1 VRPLLPSRLAALA
14 LALAL
19 VAAAGCHRPAPNA
32 EPTADP
38 QAPKPAANALALSQ
52 EQRAQLGLVTVK
64 ATLGEVPDVE
74 LRSGVVLLP
83 PTAQAL
89 ISTPV
94 SARTRAPVT
103 LVVGMTVREGD
114 PIAEV
119 VPVLSA
125 GEQVTLNVQAAD
137 LVGQIASTETQLK
150 NEEAQLARGRAL
162 APRGLISPQD
172 LENQEAA
179 VASTRS
185 KLAALRIES
194 AMQGARGGAV
204 TLRAP
209 IGGLVA
215 SVDAPNGATLPAG
228 HVLAQIVI
236 DGPRWIDVAMPT
248 DAPSGS
254 GYSVRVGGAWVR
266 ARLLARGVIASPDGL
281 RRDRLELTAAGLV
294 VGATLDVRLERGDA
308 KGVVIPASAI
318 VPTVDGDV
326 VYVDTGDGNFA
337 ERPVR
342 VAARLDD
349 RVRLASG
356 VVEGE
361 LVVSVGAQGLRGEK
375 MRAALGE

>member
-1 VRPLLPSRLAALA
+1 MRVVRSPFAAGVIA
-14 LALAL
+14 ISAL
-19 VAAAGCHRPAPNA
+19 VATSACHRAAPGA
-32 EPTADP
+32 EPAEEG
-38 QAPKPAANALALSQ
+38 NAGHGLELTP

-64 ATLGEVPDVE
+64 ATLGELPDVE
-74 LRSGVVLLP
+74 LRSGTVLLP

-89 ISTPV
+89 VSTPV

-103 LVVGMTVREGD
+103 LVVGQTVREGD

-137 LVGQIASTETQLK
+137 LIGQIASTDTQLK

-172 LENQEAA
+172 LDNQEAS

-185 KLAALRIES
+185 KLAALRTES
-194 AMQGARGGAV
+194 AMQGARGGSV

-215 SVDAPNGATLPAG
+215 SVDAPNGATLQAG

-236 DGPRWIDVAMPT
+236 DGPRWLDVAMPT
-248 DAPSGS
+248 DVASGS

-266 ARLLARGVIASPDGL
+266 ARLLARGVLASPDGL

-308 KGVVIPASAI
+308 KGVVIPASAL
-318 VPTVDGDV
+318 VPTSEGDV
-326 VYVDTGDGNFA
+326 VYVETSDGKFV

-342 VAARLDD
+342 VAARLDE
-349 RVRLASG
+349 RVRLSSG
-356 VVEGE
+356 VAEGE
-361 LVVSVGAQGLRGEK
+361 SVVVVGAQGLRGEK